1 MGKPVCITADSTCD
15 LTQELLDRFN
25 IKTVPLHVLLG
36 EDNYLDGVDF
46 EPDMI
51 YERYAKDKI
60 LPRTAAVSPQEFIQF
75 FTPLVEAGYEVVHLD
90 ISSELSGTYQNA
102 VIAAAELPGVYPI
115 DTRKLTT
122 GMGEMLLEAC
132 RLRDEGKDAAFI
144 VQAMEDLIPKVNV
157 SFVIDTLEYMW
168 KGGRCTGVTAFG
180 ANLLNLKPCI
190 EMRDLEGKLE
200 VCKKYRGNIFKVYE
214 KYITERLTGKKVR
227 PDYVFVTTSNDLT
240 PEQQTMLSA
249 LIRSITPV
257 KEIFYTRT
265 GCTVTSHCGPG
276 TLGLL
281 FLEE

>member
-1 MGKPVCITADSTCD
+1 MSKPVCITADSTCD
-15 LTQELLDRFN
+15 LTQELLDRFQ

-36 EDNYLDGVDF
+36 EETYLDGVNF
-46 EPDMI
+46 TQEMI
-51 YERYAKDKI
+51 FDRYAKDKI
-60 LPRTAAVSPQEFIQF
+60 LPRTAAVSPQEFTNF

-122 GMGEMLLEAC
+122 GMGQMLLEAC
-132 RLRDEGKDAAFI
+132 RLRDEGKDAQTI
-144 VQAMEDLIPKVNV
+144 VQAMQDLIPKVNV

-190 EMRDLEGKLE
+190 EMREGKLE

-214 KYITERLTGKKVR
+214 KYITERMSGKKIR
-227 PDYVFVTTSNDLT
+227 PDYFFVTTSNALT
-240 PEQQTMLSA
+240 VEQQTMLSA
-249 LIRSITPV
+249 LIRSIAPI

-276 TLGLL
+276 TLGIL

>member
-1 MGKPVCITADSTCD
+1 MSKPVCITADSTCD
-15 LTQELLDRFN
+15 LTQELLDRFH

-36 EDNYLDGVDF
+36 EETYLDGVNF
-46 EPDMI
+46 TQEMI
-51 YERYAKDKI
+51 FDRYAKDKI
-60 LPRTAAVSPQEFIQF
+60 LPRTAAVSPQEFTNF

-122 GMGEMLLEAC
+122 GMGQMLLEAC
-132 RLRDEGKDAAFI
+132 RLRDEGKDAQTI
-144 VQAMEDLIPKVNV
+144 VQAMQDLIPKVNV

-190 EMRDLEGKLE
+190 EMREGKLE

-214 KYITERLTGKKVR
+214 KYITERMSGKKIR
-227 PDYVFVTTSNDLT
+227 PDYFFVTTSNALT
-240 PEQQTMLSA
+240 VEQQTMLSA
-249 LIRSITPV
+249 LIRSIAPI

-276 TLGLL
+276 TLGIL

>member
-1 MGKPVCITADSTCD
+1 MSKPVCITADSTCD
-15 LTQELLDRFN
+15 LTQELLDRFQ

-36 EDNYLDGVDF
+36 EETYLDGVNF
-46 EPDMI
+46 TQEMI
-51 YERYAKDKI
+51 FERYAKDKV
-60 LPRTAAVSPQEFIQF
+60 LPRTSAVSPQEFTNF

-90 ISSELSGTYQNA
+90 ISSDLSGTYQNA
-102 VIAAAELPGVYPI
+102 VIAAADLPGVYPI

-122 GMGEMLLEAC
+122 GMGQMLLEAC
-132 RLRDEGKDAAFI
+132 RLRDEGKDAQTIA
-144 VQAMEDLIPKVNV
+144 QAMQDLIPKVNV

-190 EMRDLEGKLE
+190 EMRDGKLE

-214 KYITERLTGKKVR
+214 KYITERMSGKKIR
-227 PDYVFVTTSNDLT
+227 PDYFFVTTSNALT
-240 PEQQTMLSA
+240 AEQQTMLSA
-249 LIRSITPV
+249 LIRSIAPI

-276 TLGLL
+276 TLGIL

>member
-1 MGKPVCITADSTCD
+1 MSKPVCITADSTCD
-15 LTQELLDRFN
+15 LTQELLDRFH

-36 EDNYLDGVDF
+36 EETYLDGVNF
-46 EPDMI
+46 TQEMI
-51 YERYAKDKI
+51 FDRYAKDKI
-60 LPRTAAVSPQEFIQF
+60 LPRTAAVSPQEFTNF

-122 GMGEMLLEAC
+122 GMGQMLLEAC
-132 RLRDEGKDAAFI
+132 RLRDEGKDAQTI
-144 VQAMEDLIPKVNV
+144 VQAMQDLIPKVNV

-190 EMRDLEGKLE
+190 EMREGKLE

-214 KYITERLTGKKVR
+214 KYITERMSGKKIR
-227 PDYVFVTTSNDLT
+227 PDYFFVTTSNALT
-240 PEQQTMLSA
+240 VEHQTMLSA
-249 LIRSITPV
+249 LIRSIAPI

-276 TLGLL
+276 TLGIL

>member
-1 MGKPVCITADSTCD
+1 MSKPVCITADSTCD
-15 LTQELLDRFN
+15 LTQELLDRFQ

-36 EDNYLDGVDF
+36 EETYLDGVNF
-46 EPDMI
+46 TQEMI
-51 YERYAKDKI
+51 FDRYAKDKI
-60 LPRTAAVSPQEFIQF
+60 LPRTAAVSPQEFTNF

-122 GMGEMLLEAC
+122 GMGQMLLEAC
-132 RLRDEGKDAAFI
+132 RLRDEGKDAQTI
-144 VQAMEDLIPKVNV
+144 VQAMQDLIPKVNV

-190 EMRDLEGKLE
+190 EMREGKLE

-214 KYITERLTGKKVR
+214 KYITERMSGKKIR
-227 PDYVFVTTSNDLT
+227 PDYFFVTTSNALT
-240 PEQQTMLSA
+240 VEHQTMLSA
-249 LIRSITPV
+249 LIRSIAPI

-276 TLGLL
+276 TLGIL